1 MTDIEKIT
9 LKIQDILV
17 DIESLRREVKKQEP
31 QKVEKVTIDV
41 DSIVDQAVSE
51 CKKILSPVKAQ
62 QTKAKKD
69 NKDAFEKLLR
79 SIDNTL
85 KAQEA
90 KLKNQNAIIED
101 ELKKHSSKTDNIKND
116 LGKKINILSNNL
128 KESIDKA
135 IHEKVTVNFV
145 NNLYRNK

>member
-41 DSIVDQAVSE
+41 
-51 CKKILSPVKAQ
+51 
-62 QTKAKKD
+62 
-69 NKDAFEKLLR
+69 
-79 SIDNTL
+79 
-85 KAQEA
+85 EA